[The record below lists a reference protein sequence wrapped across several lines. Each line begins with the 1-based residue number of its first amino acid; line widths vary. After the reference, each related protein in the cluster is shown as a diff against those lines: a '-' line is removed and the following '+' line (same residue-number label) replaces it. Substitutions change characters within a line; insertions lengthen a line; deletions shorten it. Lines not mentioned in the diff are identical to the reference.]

1 MTTLSDAMDAPE
13 IAMEERVK
21 VDDRV
26 ASAMLH
32 ASTSSNPTTSDTE
45 SGGIIQEV
53 AGAPEVSLPHSLNS
67 QFSCPY
73 RIRER
78 FG

>member
-1 MTTLSDAMDAPE
+1 MDAPE

-32 ASTSSNPTTSDTE
+32 GSTSSNSTTSDTE
-45 SGGIIQEV
+45 PGGIAQEV
-53 AGAPEVSLPHSLNS
+53 ASAPEVSHPHSPNPVLM
-67 QFSCPY
+67 P
-73 RIRER
+73 ILHL
-78 FG
+78 